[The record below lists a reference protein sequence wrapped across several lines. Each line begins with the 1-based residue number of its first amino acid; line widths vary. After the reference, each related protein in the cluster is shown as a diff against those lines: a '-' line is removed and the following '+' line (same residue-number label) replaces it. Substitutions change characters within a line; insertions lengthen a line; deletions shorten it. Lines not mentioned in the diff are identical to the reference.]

1 MSFKACKI
9 FFFLCLISSFTAH
22 SLLGQKYG
30 IHPFDSKKKPFN
42 LGFQIGLNYNM
53 YNLKEQINICEDGSC
68 VRNIDVVPKLGLNL
82 GMIANLRLADFL
94 SIRAVP
100 GVSLEQRDFN
110 YRFSGLEGDSLV
122 LRKIEASYFNL
133 PLMLQ
138 WKTKYWKRTRLYILT
153 GVQAGI
159 NLNPSKKVRDD
170 KNLLKITSQDASIV
184 LGVGLNIYGERVK
197 LSPELK
203 YSAGIV
209 NIYEPLFTSHAN
221 AISTLHSQVLT
232 LIVNFE

>member
-1 MSFKACKI
+1 MSLNQFKVLAL
-9 FFFLCLISSFTAH
+9 FCLISSFCMSSVFA
-22 SLLGQKYG
+22 QKYG

-68 VRNIDVVPKLGLNL
+68 VNNIEVIPKLGLRL

-94 SIRAVP
+94 SLRAVP

-110 YRFSGLEGDSLV
+110 YNFAGLEGDSLV
-122 LRKIEASYFNL
+122 QRKIEASYFNL
-133 PLMLQ
+133 PIMLQ
-138 WKTKYWKRTRLYILT
+138 WKTKYWKRTRLYVLT

-159 NLNPSKKVRDD
+159 NLNPSKKVQDD
-170 KNLLKITSQDASIV
+170 KNLLKITSQDVSLV

-203 YSAGIV
+203 YTAGIFNV
-209 NIYEPLFTSHAN
+209 YEPLFTSHAN

>member
-1 MSFKACKI
+1 MSLKQLKVFA
-9 FFFLCLISSFTAH
+9 FFCLISAICMNSVSA
-22 SLLGQKYG
+22 QRYG
-30 IHPFDSKKKPFN
+30 IHPFDSRKKPFN

-53 YNLKEQINICEDGSC
+53 YNLKEQVNICEKGSC
-68 VRNIDVVPKLGLNL
+68 VENIQVVPKLGLSL
-82 GMIANLRLADFL
+82 GMIANYNIADFL

-110 YRFSGLEGDSLV
+110 YNFSGLEGDSMV

-133 PLMLQ
+133 PIMLQ
-138 WKTKYWKRTRLYILT
+138 WKTKYWKRTRLYVLT
-153 GVQAGI
+153 GFQAGI
-159 NLNPSKKVRDD
+159 NLNPSKKVKDD

-197 LSPELK
+197 LSPELR

-209 NIYEPLFTSHAN
+209 NIYEPLYTSHAK